1 LEYGI
6 PLRSQEE
13 ERILLGLQ
21 DGHARALR
29 QRYGVELVTRQGALK
44 LIGEV
49 PAIDEARQRVETVLD
64 LVRQGR
70 DMSADEVRARLTG
83 DLVRKPNGPLL
94 ASAIPPSAPSASEGD
109 AAMRPVHRPAWSAM
123 SSRSGESDERLPH
136 VVLPTGVLRPQ
147 TPGQARYMDAI
158 RANAITFGIGP
169 AGTGKTFLAV
179 AMAVEALRRGEFR
192 RLVLVRPAV
201 EAGEKLGFLP
211 GDFQAK
217 INPYLRPLYDA
228 LNDLLD
234 PDATKRYFENDV
246 LEVLPL
252 AFMRGRTLNSSFIIL
267 DEAQNTT
274 VSQMMMFLTRMGY
287 GSKIVVTGDDTQID
301 LPRGARSGLIDVRKR
316 LQGIPGIAFSIL
328 ERGDIVRHPLV
339 QRIVEAYGDLSRARS
354 AEDEDAR

>member
-6 PLRSQEE
+6 PLRSQDE

-49 PAIDEARQRVETVLD
+49 PALDEARQRVETVLD

-70 DMSADEVRARLTG
+70 EMSPDEVRARLTG
-83 DLVRKPNGPLL
+83 DAARK
-94 ASAIPPSAPSASEGD
+94 ASAPAATIAHPPPASEGD
-109 AAMRPVHRPAWSAM
+109 PAARAAHRPAWTAFP
-123 SSRSGESDERLPH
+123 SRSSEGDERAPH

-147 TPGQARYMDAI
+147 TPGQARYMEAI
-158 RANAITFGIGP
+158 RSNAITFGIGP

-301 LPRGARSGLIDVRKR
+301 LPRGTRSGLIDVRRR
-316 LQGIPGIAFSIL
+316 LQSIPGIAFSFL

-339 QRIVEAYGDLSRARS
+339 QRIVEAYGDLSRGRS
-354 AEDEDAR
+354 AEEEDAR